1 MQCTVLVKLLVLEF
15 ALQGIAFVTS
25 SVSFIATTVKERA
38 ISKTT
43 QQLMVMGLDRKIFW
57 LSQIFGDGAY
67 LFFGFLVP
75 TWILVLVLRIP
86 YLTGVCFVPF
96 VLLTISALFSSLTA
110 SYLYVAFNSRVYID
124 SMCLWRRSSLALFA
138 MRTTRSPLTS
148 PWLLCRLQCQR
159 PI

>member
-1 MQCTVLVKLLVLEF
+1 M
-15 ALQGIAFVTS
+15 TS
-25 SVSFIATTVKERA
+25 SVSFIATIVKERA

-96 VLLTISALFSSLTA
+96 ALLTISALFSSLTA
-110 SYLYVAFNSRVYID
+110 SYLYVAF
-124 SMCLWRRSSLALFA
+124 
-138 MRTTRSPLTS
+138 
-148 PWLLCRLQCQR
+148 
-159 PI
+159 